1 MREILFRG
9 KRLDNGEWVYGW
21 PFADTA
27 DCSLKKIGKCGC
39 PHDGSEYFI
48 VEWVDDYHEYEE
60 RQVIPNTVGQYTG
73 LHDATKWENLTEKE
87 QQEFLRIHKKEDW
100 NGKRIFEGDILH
112 IAKIADA
119 LGGYYLPPLDYHVN
133 VVVKWD
139 LCAWMWET
147 LCEDKR
153 YISFPDAWCHYEC
166 EVIGNIYDNPE
177 LLKGGNNNV

>member
-1 MREILFRG
+1 MREIIFRG

-27 DCSLKKIGKCGC
+27 DCSLKKAGKCQC

-48 VEWVDDYHEYEE
+48 VEWDDVFHEYEE

-73 LHDATKWENLTEKE
+73 LKDKH
-87 QQEFLRIHKKEDW
+87 
-100 NGKRIFEGDILH
+100 GKQIFEGDILH
-112 IAKIADA
+112 IARIADG
-119 LGGYYLPPLDYHVN
+119 LGGYYQPPLDYPVN

-147 LCEDKR
+147 LCDDKR
-153 YISFPDAWCHYEC
+153 YITFPDAWCHYEC
-166 EVIGNIYDNPE
+166 EIIGNVHDNPE
-177 LLKGGNNNV
+177 LLKEEAQP